1 MNREK
6 GTFIKKSMEFLTF
19 KTPITIL
26 LVLFFLGFLLYYF
39 CMKSVLTIS
48 EPYIGMV
55 NLVGDNMELDVSHIP
70 KNELENNVLVY
81 SMNDEIIGTAEL
93 HGRVYD
99 ISLEKGQTIQVGEVK
114 IYLKSQ
120 NKKLGDCLVEYFGN
134 RKDDKD

>member
-1 MNREK
+1 
-6 GTFIKKSMEFLTF
+6 
-19 KTPITIL
+19 
-26 LVLFFLGFLLYYF
+26 
-39 CMKSVLTIS
+39 
-48 EPYIGMV
+48 MV
-55 NLVGDNMELDVSHIP
+55 NLVGYNMELDVSLFP